1 MAGRDASLAAAD
13 AIHDR
18 PDVVRRGA
26 AAAADDGH
34 VVALHKLLEHVRK
47 RVRLL
52 GEDRLAVGPL
62 ERQARVR
69 DAVHRHRAVLTE
81 VADRVA
87 HVLGAGG
94 AVEPDHVH
102 VERHQRGE
110 HGLDVRAEEHLAAVR
125 QQRDARLDRNLAAGE
140 LEGLAGAEDGGLD
153 LEDVLRGLDDQQVGA
168 ALDQALRLLG
178 EDLNELAEGDLA
190 ERGVVARG
198 EVARGADRP
207 GHEAALAGGRA
218 RDLRRLAV
226 DLRRVL
232 AKPPLIEL
240 EAAGLEGVRL
250 QDLGARVQHRLV
262 HALDHVRA
270 IEHEGLVALAL
281 QPAVVLLGQV
291 ELLERG
297 AHTAVEHHDPGADRL
312 DVVARRQGS

>member
-1 MAGRDASLAAAD
+1 MSSGPVEQLSPITSTSSDTSVVSTAWMSVPRSILPPFGSSETLVWIGTWRPVSLKAS
-13 AIHDR
+13 R
-18 PDVVRRGA
+18 TP
-26 AAAADDGH
+26 
-34 VVALHKLLEHVRK
+34 KM
-47 RVRLL
+47 
-52 GEDRLAVGPL
+52 
-62 ERQARVR
+62 
-69 DAVHRHRAVLTE
+69 
-81 VADRVA
+81 
-87 HVLGAGG
+87 
-94 AVEPDHVH
+94 
-102 VERHQRGE
+102 
-110 HGLDVRAEEHLAAVR
+110 
-125 QQRDARLDRNLAAGE
+125 
-140 LEGLAGAEDGGLD
+140 
-153 LEDVLRGLDDQQVGA
+153 A
-168 ALDQALRLLG
+168 ALTSRMSCAVSMISRSAPPSMQALRLLG

-198 EVARGADRP
+198 EVARGADRS

-297 AHTAVEHHDPGADRL
+297 AHAAVEHDDPGADRL